1 MPTEPVAPT
10 SFACGLLAVRGIN
23 SMDCFAGMLQVLAA
37 NVSLQ
42 DIIDMLTVKLVKLG
56 SEGDCLIPWPT

>member
-1 MPTEPVAPT
+1 
-10 SFACGLLAVRGIN
+10 
-23 SMDCFAGMLQVLAA
+23 MDCFAGMLQVLAA

-42 DIIDMLTVKLVKLG
+42 DIIDMLTVKLVKLA